1 VLLYC
6 GASHFIAG
14 QEAGILAPLVA
25 TLASI
30 CGLSLLIGL
39 FNWLA
44 CSLVALMS
52 LGIVLGLMRVP
63 MLNGSSAKV
72 SAIFTAVIAIALLC
86 LGPGAYSLDA
96 RRHGRR
102 EIIIPARPHSSDDGP
117 L

>member
-1 VLLYC
+1 LLYC

-72 SAIFTAVIAIALLC
+72 SAILTAVIAIALLC
-86 LGPGAYSLDA
+86 LGTGAYSIDA

-102 EIIIPARPHSSDDGP
+102 ELTIPARPHSSDDGP